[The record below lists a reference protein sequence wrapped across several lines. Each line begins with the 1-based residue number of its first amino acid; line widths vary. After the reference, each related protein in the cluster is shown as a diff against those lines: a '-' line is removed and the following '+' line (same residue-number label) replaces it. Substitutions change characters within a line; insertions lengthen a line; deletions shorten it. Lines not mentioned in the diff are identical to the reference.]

1 MRQNLAILIV
11 ILSLSFLFISD
22 LFAQKKENLE
32 GIEIGMMAPDI
43 ELPTIDGELVK
54 LSELRGK
61 MVLINFWAAWC
72 APCRK
77 KVPALI
83 EILNTYNDSEF
94 DDGETGFEIFS
105 VSLDKNEISWKN
117 TVIKDSIIDFIN
129 VGDMKGWDSPAANAY
144 NIKKI
149 PSSILVD
156 GEGKIIAINLKPKD
170 LDKKLKKLKNGSWFW
185 F

>member
-1 MRQNLAILIV
+1 MRHSKITYLFLIG
-11 ILSLSFLFISD
+11 ISFLFLNNTI
-22 LFAQKKENLE
+22 AQKKQNLD
-32 GIEIGMMAPDI
+32 GIKEGMMAPDI
-43 ELPTIDGELVK
+43 ELPSINGEQIK
-54 LSELRGK
+54 LSQLRGK
-61 MVLINFWAAWC
+61 IVLINFWAAWC

-77 KVPALI
+77 KVPALR
-83 EILNTYNDSEF
+83 EILNTYKNTKF

-117 TVIKDSIIDFIN
+117 TVVKDSIGDFIN
-129 VGDMKGWDSPAANAY
+129 VGDMKAWKSQAAIDY

-149 PSSILVD
+149 PTSILID

-170 LDKKLKKLKNGSWFW
+170 LSKKLNRLENGGWFW

>member
-1 MRQNLAILIV
+1 MRHNFTILLV
-11 ILSLSFLFISD
+11 ILSFSFLFSGD
-22 LFAQKKENLE
+22 LLAQKKENLE

-43 ELPTIDGELVK
+43 ELPSIEGITIK
-54 LSELRGK
+54 LSQLKGK
-61 MVLINFWAAWC
+61 VVLINFWAAWC

-77 KVPALI
+77 KVPALR
-83 EILNTYNDSEF
+83 EILNTYKDSEF
-94 DDGETGFEIFS
+94 DNGETGFEIFS

-117 TVIKDSIIDFIN
+117 TVVKDSIIDFIN

-144 NIKKI
+144 HIKKI
-149 PSSILVD
+149 PSSVLID
-156 GEGKIIAINLKPKD
+156 GEGKILAINLKPKD